1 MENANALIQQ
11 LKEKVDPAD
20 RITNRNIDRIA
31 KNPERNE
38 KLLKEYLDEYG
49 IKYQLD
55 DAEQWVVDCQQLRFE
70 IDETKGRIKGLRS
83 LYKFSSEE
91 MWGQYSEDN
100 VDFKQVNEEIC
111 QLNGKIEILKGKLFR
126 LENPDKF

>member
-1 MENANALIQQ
+1 MKNANALIQQ

-31 KNPERNE
+31 KNPERNK

-55 DAEQWVVDCQQLRFE
+55 DAEQWVADCQQLRLE
-70 IDETKGRIKGLRS
+70 IDKAKSRIKDLRS

-91 MWGQYSEDN
+91 MWGRYSEDN
-100 VDFKQVNEEIC
+100 VDFKQVDEEIR
-111 QLNGKIEILKGKLFR
+111 QLNEKIEILKGKLFR
-126 LENPDKF
+126 LENPNKF